1 MRAATAI
8 FNGILL
14 ATIVAF
20 GAGPSLAKTSDKTSD
35 KTSEAP
41 KAVDETSSP
50 TCHAY
55 EQNPDG
61 SWKQLPCQEEGLKPP
76 PASRISTRDAGKA
89 TR

>member
-1 MRAATAI
+1 MRVVIAI
-8 FNGILL
+8 FLT
-14 ATIVAF
+14 ATVAM
-20 GAGPSLAKTSDKTSD
+20 GAGPSLA

-41 KAVDETSSP
+41 KAVDEASQP
-50 TCHAY
+50 ACHAY

-61 SWKQLPCQEEGLKPP
+61 SWRQLPCQEDGLKPP

>member
-1 MRAATAI
+1 MRVVTAI
-8 FNGILL
+8 FL
-14 ATIVAF
+14 AAIVAVS
-20 GAGPSLAKTSDKTSD
+20 AGPSPAKTSG
-35 KTSEAP
+35 AP

-50 TCHAY
+50 PCHAY

>member
-1 MRAATAI
+1 MRAVTAI
-8 FNGILL
+8 FTTVFLGAII
-14 ATIVAF
+14 ASS
-20 GAGPSLAKTSDKTSD
+20 AGPSLA

-50 TCHAY
+50 ACHAY

-76 PASRISTRDAGKA
+76 ASRISTRDAGKA

>member
-8 FNGILL
+8 FTGIFLT
-14 ATIVAF
+14 AIVAF
-20 GAGPSLAKTSDKTSD
+20 GAGPSLAKISDKTSD

-41 KAVDETSSP
+41 KPVDETSQP
-50 TCHAY
+50 ACHAY

-61 SWKQLPCQEEGLKPP
+61 SWKQLPCQEDSLKPP
-76 PASRISTRDAGKA
+76 PASRISTRDAAKA